1 MDRDYGVSALRSG
14 AEVAAAAHAW
24 RELQQATRATI
35 YDGPD
40 WYRAW
45 LNTFGADKQPRVLA
59 VAQGGRLIGIV
70 PLVQSRVWRR
80 PWLSLHHVQPEDLP
94 FLQAPSRRGNLIPLR
109 QLSVPAGLQC
119 GSIRGHWIARPGTE
133 REVVTAVGRH
143 LAACTDWD
151 MLVFPGLLSD
161 LDQLLHDGLRAGGL
175 SVESRPG
182 LTTLYGLHPQPWGT
196 YFKSRSSHFRQ
207 RFQSAERTLAKLGA
221 LRCVSVT
228 AATELPGAL
237 ARMFALAARSRK
249 QVPRPGQNWYLPLT
263 PAMVAFYTDLCG
275 RYAGAGGCV
284 FNEVYVDERLAGT
297 LFSIVDNGKAYALQT
312 YFDDDFATGS
322 PGRLLLRE
330 IIDWAARHELDW
342 IDFNG
347 NSPVVRM
354 FASVPVPLGQ
364 AWVFRRRGYSALIH
378 GTTTAVES
386 LRRIVA
392 TCRATP
398 TATPAEPEETK

>member
-1 MDRDYGVSALRSG
+1 MDRDYAVSALRSG
-14 AEVAAAAHAW
+14 AEVAASAHAW

-45 LNTFGADKQPRVLA
+45 LSTFGADKQPRVLA

-196 YFKSRSSHFRQ
+196 YFKSRSRHFRQ

-275 RYAGAGGCV
+275 RYAVAGGCV

-398 TATPAEPEETK
+398 TVTPAEPEETK

>member
-14 AEVAAAAHAW
+14 AEVAASAHAW

-45 LNTFGADKQPRVLA
+45 LSTFGADKQPRVLA

-221 LRCVSVT
+221 LRCVIVT

-398 TATPAEPEETK
+398 TATPAKPEETK

>member
-196 YFKSRSSHFRQ
+196 YFKSRSRHFRK